1 MLAFRS
7 MATSRERALFGL
19 LSAVLSTAGFAAQ
32 VSDEPA
38 QAGTAQAGTPVA
50 KLLDRVVA
58 VVDEDPIL
66 SSDIDR
72 VIGLGL
78 VEQRPGE
85 SADLLRRRVLDQL
98 IEQRLRSHEIDR
110 TGFVQVP
117 VEEIERQI
125 AEIRA
130 RFPDEASFERRLLDL
145 GMTRSTLAQL
155 VARQIAVL
163 VYIDERLGPRVFVS
177 LDDIRD
183 YYASTLTAEAEKR
196 GEKVPPLEDVRE
208 DIRAV
213 LREQRLN
220 VELARWSEE
229 LRRNSDVESFYDEPV
244 NRLPPLLR
252 TIEKPPR

>member
-1 MLAFRS
+1 M
-7 MATSRERALFGL
+7 
-19 LSAVLSTAGFAAQ
+19 
-32 VSDEPA
+32 
-38 QAGTAQAGTPVA
+38 
-50 KLLDRVVA
+50 
-58 VVDEDPIL
+58 
-66 SSDIDR
+66 
-72 VIGLGL
+72 
-78 VEQRPGE
+78 
-85 SADLLRRRVLDQL
+85 
-98 IEQRLRSHEIDR
+98 
-110 TGFVQVP
+110 QVP

-213 LREQRLN
+213 FREQRLN

-244 NRLPPLLR
+244 NLLPPLLR

>member
-1 MLAFRS
+1 
-7 MATSRERALFGL
+7 MATSIDRALL
-19 LSAVLSTAGFAAQ
+19 RILVAALPAIGFAAP
-32 VSDEPA
+32 PA
-38 QAGTAQAGTPVA
+38 PPVNPGAPVA

-66 SSDIDR
+66 ASDIDR
-72 VIGLGL
+72 VIGLGM
-78 VEQRPGE
+78 VEQKADE
-85 SADLLRRRVLDQL
+85 SGDLLRRRVLDQL

-110 TGFVQVP
+110 SGFVQVP
-117 VEEIERQI
+117 VEEIERQT

-130 RFPDEASFERRLLDL
+130 RFPDEAAFEQRLLEL

-183 YYASTLTAEAEKR
+183 YYASTLTPEVEKR

-208 DIRAV
+208 DIRSV

-220 VELARWSEE
+220 AELARWSEE
-229 LRRNSDVESFYDEPV
+229 LRRSSDVESFYDEPV
-244 NRLPPLLR
+244 NRLPPVLR

>member
-1 MLAFRS
+1 MLAFGA
-7 MATSRERALFGL
+7 MTSLILRALTGFL
-19 LSAVLSTAGFAAQ
+19 LVALPTAGFAAP
-32 VSDEPA
+32 PA
-38 QAGTAQAGTPVA
+38 ESQAVTASATPTA

-66 SSDIDR
+66 ASDIDR
-72 VIGLGL
+72 VIGLGM
-78 VEQRPGE
+78 VAQKAGE
-85 SADLLRRRVLDQL
+85 SGDLLRRRVLDQL

-110 TGFVQVP
+110 SGFVQVP
-117 VEEIERQI
+117 VEEIERQT

-130 RFPDEASFERRLLDL
+130 RFADEAKFNQRLTEL
-145 GMTRSTLAQL
+145 GTTRATLAQL

-177 LDDIRD
+177 LDDIRE

-196 GEKVPPLEDVRE
+196 GEKAPPLEDVRE
-208 DIRAV
+208 EIRAV

-220 VELARWSEE
+220 AELARWSEE

-244 NRLPPLLR
+244 NKLPPVLR